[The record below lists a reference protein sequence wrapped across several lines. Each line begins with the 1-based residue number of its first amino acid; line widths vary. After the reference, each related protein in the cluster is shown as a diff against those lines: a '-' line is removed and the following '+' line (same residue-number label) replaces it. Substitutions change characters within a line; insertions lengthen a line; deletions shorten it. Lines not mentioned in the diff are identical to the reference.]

1 MIAKII
7 RNSVLLMFLLTGA
20 ANAAPA
26 AFQASYSVIKS
37 GLSLGEMKASLI
49 YSGNQYTYL
58 KQTKANGLA
67 ALLSG
72 DTLTERSQGEKQGHQ
87 LSSKNYLHHHKNRR
101 KERRDQFNFSA
112 PTQVQGNYKGTAY
125 TLSVPNGT
133 VDPALLELQIMDDMR
148 ASRPLNYRIT
158 EKGQLKDYRFRKMG
172 KETLNL
178 PAGTYDCEKIEMI
191 RNNGTRTTTIWLAR
205 ELNYLPVQIR
215 HNEKGDIIETQL
227 TNYKAR

>member
-191 RNNGTRTTTIWLAR
+191 RDNGTRTTTIWLAR

-215 HNEKGDIIETQL
+215 HNEKGDVIETQL

>member
-148 ASRPLNYRIT
+148 ASRPLNYRVT

-191 RNNGTRTTTIWLAR
+191 RDNGTRTTTIWLAR

-215 HNEKGDIIETQL
+215 HNEKGDVIETQL

>member
-215 HNEKGDIIETQL
+215 HNEKGDVIETQL

>member
-191 RNNGTRTTTIWLAR
+191 RNNGTRTTTIWLAG